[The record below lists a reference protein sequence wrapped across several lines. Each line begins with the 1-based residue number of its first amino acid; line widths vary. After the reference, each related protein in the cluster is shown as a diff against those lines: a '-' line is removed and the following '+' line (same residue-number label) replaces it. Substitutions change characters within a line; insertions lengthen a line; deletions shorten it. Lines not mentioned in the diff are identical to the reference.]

1 MKLDILLESCGLPG
15 SGSDVDATG
24 ISNNSREIHPG
35 DIFAAL
41 PGLHHH
47 GIDFA
52 SGAIDQGAVAILTDQ
67 VGAGQILTEVPM
79 IIVENPRYVMAL
91 LAREIYGNPFG
102 SLLTIGVTGTNGKT
116 TTTHM
121 IANALHMSGFNPLL
135 VGTLGFRLKNEY
147 AASPRTTP
155 ESPVLYR
162 EVEKARQQGA
172 DSVVMEVSSHALS
185 LDRVVGVT
193 FDIAVFTGLSPDHLD
208 FHGSMEEYYAAKKLL
223 FSPTF
228 SKSAII
234 CIDDEW
240 GKRLCNEIQIPYITY
255 TTTQEKADWVLK
267 RYTTTN
273 DGYAQIEIAHDSSV
287 IHADVALPGVFNAA
301 NAMAAL
307 ASGEFLNLDSSSAVS
322 SLASVSVKGRLER
335 INIGQDFSV
344 FVDYAHTPDA
354 VQQVMRIAREIAG
367 ERRVITVLGCG
378 GNRDNSKRPQM
389 GIVAASNSD
398 IFVAT
403 DDNPRD
409 EDPNLIREQMLSEI
423 QMNSHV
429 IEIGDRQAAIH
440 YAIKHASPGDCVV
453 ILGKGHETG
462 QEIAGHVHPFDDSKV
477 AIEALNA
484 HIA

>member
-1 MKLDILLESCGLPG
+1 MKLDALLELCGLPHV
-15 SGSDVDATG
+15 GSDVEVTG
-24 ISNNSREIHPG
+24 ISNNSRDIQPG

-41 PGLHHH
+41 PGFQHH

-52 SGAIDQGAVAILTDQ
+52 SGAIDQGAVAILTDP

-79 IIVENPRYVMAL
+79 IVVANPRYDMAF
-91 LAREIYGNPFG
+91 LAREIYGNPFS

-121 IANALHMSGFNPLL
+121 IANALQMSGFHPLL
-135 VGTLGFRLKNEY
+135 VGTLGFRFKNEY
-147 AASPRTTP
+147 ETSARTTP

-162 EVEKARQQGA
+162 EVEKARQRGA

-185 LDRVVGVT
+185 LDRVAGVT

-208 FHGSMEEYYAAKKLL
+208 FHGSMEGYYEAKKLL

-228 SKSAII
+228 SKSAIV

-240 GKRLCNEIQIPYITY
+240 GQRLANEIQIPCITY
-255 TTTQEKADWVLK
+255 TTTQAKADWILK
-267 RYTTTN
+267 SYATTH
-273 DGYAQIEIAHDSSV
+273 DGYAQIKVGHDSS
-287 IHADVALPGVFNAA
+287 ILQADVAIPGIFNAA
-301 NAMAAL
+301 NAIAAI
-307 ASGEFLNLDSSSAVS
+307 ATGEFLNLDVS
-322 SLASVSVKGRLER
+322 NVVTSLASVNVKGRLER
-335 INIGQDFSV
+335 IDIGQDFSV

-354 VQQVMRIAREIAG
+354 VEQVLTIARGIAG

-378 GNRDNSKRPQM
+378 GNRDSSKRPMM
-389 GIVAASNSD
+389 GNVAALNSD

-409 EDPNLIREQMLSEI
+409 EDPNVIREQMLSEI
-423 QMNSHV
+423 QSNNHV
-429 IEIGDRQAAIH
+429 IEIADRQAAIH
-440 YAIKHASPGDCVV
+440 YAMKHATPGDCVV

-462 QEIAGHVHPFDDSKV
+462 QEIAGHIHPFDDSLV

>member
-1 MKLDILLESCGLPG
+1 MKLDALLESCNLPG
-15 SGSDVDATG
+15 SKTEVEVTG
-24 ISNNSREIHPG
+24 ISNNSQDIQPG
-35 DIFAAL
+35 EIFAAL

-52 SGAIDQGAVAILTDQ
+52 SGAIDQGAVAILTNP

-79 IIVENPRYVMAL
+79 IVVENPRRLMAL
-91 LAREIYGNPFG
+91 LAREIYGNPFS

-121 IANALHMSGFNPLL
+121 IANALQMNGFNPLL
-135 VGTLGFRLKNEY
+135 VGTLGFRFKNEY
-147 AASPRTTP
+147 TTSSRTTP

-162 EVEKARQQGA
+162 EVERARQQGA

-208 FHGSMEEYYAAKKLL
+208 FHGSMEEYYEAKKLL
-223 FSPTF
+223 FSPTY
-228 SKSAII
+228 SKSAVI
-234 CIDDEW
+234 CIDDMW
-240 GKRLCNEIQIPYITY
+240 GQRLCNEIQIPFITY

-267 RYTTTN
+267 AYATTN
-273 DGYAQIEIAHDSSV
+273 DGYAQIELAHDNSIV
-287 IHADVALPGVFNAA
+287 QANIAIPGIFNAA
-301 NAMAAL
+301 NAIASL
-307 ASGEFLNLDSSSAVS
+307 ASGEFLNLDLSKVIS
-322 SLASVSVKGRLER
+322 SLASVNVKGRLER
-335 INIGQDFSV
+335 IDIGQDFSV

-354 VQQVMRIAREIAG
+354 VEQVMRIAREIAG
-367 ERRVITVLGCG
+367 DRRVITVLGCG
-378 GNRDNSKRPQM
+378 GNRDSSKRPLM
-389 GIVAASNSD
+389 GNVAALHSD

-409 EDPNLIREQMLSEI
+409 EDPNMIREQMLSEI
-423 QMNSHV
+423 QVNDHV

-462 QEIAGHVHPFDDSKV
+462 QEIAGHIHAFDDSVV